1 MITNEELLNCNDAEV
16 WARDFIRTV
25 EENNISIDKDFMV
38 TWFANSFY
46 AQELQSANG
55 IWNLLDNIVDVTVAL
70 SKDYLII
77 NNKWVNKVTGEFLI
91 DKGQEHL
98 FSDIVKNGVDSYI
111 TNKIAYSGS
120 KHSWFGFNLQNQEF
134 REFTIG
140 SKISYGEI
148 GYNPSEPAD
157 LAKYYVEQSYAEAGD
172 ITIVSNGIIVKQ
184 FDDTVEVSVGRGE
197 WVVDSIADAR
207 IMAIDYANDLE

>member
-1 MITNEELLNCNDAEV
+1 MTTNEELLNCNDAEV

-25 EENNISIDKDFMV
+25 EENNILIDKDFMV

-70 SKDYLII
+70 SKDYSII

-98 FSDIVKNGVDSYI
+98 FSNIVKNGVDSYI

-140 SKISYGEI
+140 SKILYGDI
-148 GYNPSEPAD
+148 GYNPSEPAY
-157 LAKYYVEQSYAEAGD
+157 LAKYYVEQSYAESGD
-172 ITIVSNGIIVKQ
+172 IAIVSNGIIVKQ
-184 FDDTVEVSVGRGE
+184 FDDTVEVLVGRGE
-197 WVVDSIADAR
+197 WVVDSIDDAR